1 VEGLT
6 LDVTA
11 RDNPI
16 RMSTFNFSKEKLHI
30 FIETQD

>member
-16 RMSTFNFSKEKLHI
+16 RMSIHI